1 MHFLISEAPTGSG
14 KTRTATRLACDR
26 VPRNVKT
33 AIIQPTIRLCHQ
45 SRKNAATYVAQ
56 ASPPTPTKKIKTI
69 VSQLGR
75 EEKVAHRITDY
86 LNQRD
91 ETGDL
96 LFLTHAG
103 FLRTDYWHRARDWHL
118 FVDEAPDIGYY
129 RKFRLKDH
137 HHELTSLFRA
147 IPCGISERYN
157 MLQARDHGQLQLVL
171 DRLCD
176 DEIHEAFADLTSRLV
191 SANWSL
197 YVEREQFSAFERG
210 ERHELEVH
218 GLLHPS
224 IFEQFASV
232 TLMAAN
238 LRDTIMYRYY
248 EKLGCTFAEHRVI
261 NDGLDY
267 REHQNGWRL
276 VIRYLCERK
285 WSKTL
290 RDLIVHN
297 PDDEDDDP
305 TSVGQLYLQL
315 CQDEAA
321 KHSKHPPLWIANNDI
336 GDDDFEGVRMT
347 NVPHGMNNLQAH
359 DVCCIMSALN
369 PPQAH
374 RVFLQEMCGL
384 TERDIRRAI
393 LSQTAY
399 QACGRGILRNPNSTG
414 TFLLIVPDRDTA
426 EDIARYYPG
435 CQIEGLITDYQMPRG
450 RGRPDKY
457 DSDAAREN
465 ARREQNRL
473 HSQRV
478 RNKSLNIELSAYA
491 GQTPDEA
498 RASAVHI
505 LNDWAEIAPER
516 NNIGAFAY
524 SEWANTQ
531 DKHGLGDTTFQP
543 MPDFID
549 ELRRRQAITHRSK
562 NANTL
567 LSPTI
572 FAHDVLPDNMIAAGV
587 ELNVTARAKDNAVA
601 CRGFVLDMEH
611 GDMTPD
617 DFASLFP
624 KIEFAAYSSWS
635 HAPTAPRYRIA
646 IPSTHY
652 VPAAIH
658 TLILQTIRRRI
669 EAAGWGNRHAGGPK
683 HGIDTGKLQ
692 EAAMFYWPCHRPHAF
707 LVHQHEGR
715 EPLNPYEWVSLM
727 PDELLVTA
735 SPQARAS
742 ATSLAY
748 VPSGDSKCSVAQ
760 ATDYWREHGC
770 VKGAGRTQLWFLAKR
785 LRQSG
790 CGDSQMRGI
799 LWEQAR
805 YATNP
810 KERRSEIDGLIA
822 DTGMLAA

>member
-1 MHFLISEAPTGSG
+1 MHFLTSEAPSGSG
-14 KTRTATRLACDR
+14 KTRAATTFSCERI
-26 VPRNVKT
+26 PRNSKF
-33 AIIQPTIRLCHQ
+33 AIMQPTIRLCKQ
-45 SRKNAATYVAQ
+45 SRSDARKRYP
-56 ASPPTPTKKIKTI
+56 SLKPEIRSI
-69 VSQLGR
+69 VSQPGMD
-75 EEKVAHRITDY
+75 EKVSHRITEY
-86 LNQRD
+86 LNERD

-118 FVDEAPDIGYY
+118 FVDEAPDIGYH
-129 RKFRLKDH
+129 RKFRLKH
-137 HHELTSLFRA
+137 HPTELTNLFRVL
-147 IPCGISERYN
+147 PCDSERYGV
-157 MLQARDHGQLQLVL
+157 LEARDHGQLQLVL
-171 DRLCD
+171 DRLQE

-191 SANWSL
+191 SSHWNL
-197 YVEREQFSAFERG
+197 YLDREKFAAFEG
-210 ERHELEVH
+210 GDTYELEVH

-224 IFEQFASV
+224 IFEQFATV

-238 LRDTIMYRYY
+238 LRETIMYRYF
-248 EKLGCTFAEHRVI
+248 EKLGCTFGEHGFI
-261 NDGLDY
+261 NNNLLY
-267 REHQNGWRL
+267 REHPNGSRL
-276 VIRYLCERK
+276 KIKYLCDRK

-290 RDLIVHN
+290 RDQIVHK
-297 PDDEDDDP
+297 PDDEDDD
-305 TSVGQLYLQL
+305 TVSVGQLYLQL
-315 CQDEAA
+315 CQDEAS
-321 KHSKHPPLWIANNDI
+321 KHSREAPLWIGNNDL
-336 GDDDFEGVRMT
+336 GDDEFDGVRLS
-347 NVPHGMNNLQAH
+347 NVPHGMNNLQDH

-374 RVFLQEMCGL
+374 RVFLQEMCGMS
-384 TERDIRRAI
+384 ERDIRRAL

-399 QACGRGILRNPNSTG
+399 QSCGRGILRNPNSTG

-435 CQIEGLITDYQMPRG
+435 CQIEGLITEYKVPRG
-450 RGRPDKY
+450 RGRPPIY
-457 DSDAAREN
+457 ESDAARDD

-498 RASAVHI
+498 RTSAVHI

-531 DKHGLGDTTFQP
+531 DKHGLGDTTFQA

-549 ELRRRQAITHRSK
+549 ELRRRQAITHGSK

-572 FAHDVLPDNMIAAGV
+572 FAHDVLPDNMTAAGI
-587 ELNVTARAKDNAVA
+587 ELNVTARAKDNAVV

-611 GDMTPD
+611 GVMTPD
-617 DFASLFP
+617 DFANLFP
-624 KIEFAAYSSWS
+624 EMEFAAYSSWS
-635 HAPTAPRYRIA
+635 HRPTAPRYRIA

-669 EAAGWGNRHAGGPK
+669 EAAGWGNKHAGGPK

-692 EAAMFYWPCHRPHAF
+692 EAAMFYWPCHRPHTF
-707 LVHQHEGR
+707 LIHQHDGR
-715 EPLNPYEWVSLM
+715 EPLNPYEWFDLI
-727 PDELLVTA
+727 PDHLLVATSPPGPTA
-735 SPQARAS
+735 SASPHARFLS
-742 ATSLAY
+742 D
-748 VPSGDSKCSVAQ
+748 DSKRSVSQ
-760 ATDYWREHGC
+760 ATKYWREHGC
-770 VKGAGRTQLWFLAKR
+770 VKGAGRTQQWLLSKR
-785 LRQSG
+785 LRQAG
-790 CGDSQMRGI
+790 CDDAEMRAI
-799 LWEQAR
+799 MWEQAG

-810 KERRSEIDGLIA
+810 KERRSEIEALIA
-822 DTGMLAA
+822 DTALLAA

>member
-1 MHFLISEAPTGSG
+1 MHFLTSEAPTGSG
-14 KTRTATRLACDR
+14 KTRAATTFSCERI
-26 VPRNVKT
+26 PRNVKS
-33 AIIQPTIRLCHQ
+33 AIMQPTIRLCKQ
-45 SRKNAATYVAQ
+45 SRNDARKRYPVLK
-56 ASPPTPTKKIKTI
+56 PKTRSI
-69 VSQLGR
+69 VSQPGMDD
-75 EEKVAHRITDY
+75 KVAHRITEY

-96 LFLTHAG
+96 LLLTHAG
-103 FLRTDYWHRARDWHL
+103 FLRTEYWHRAKDWHL

-137 HHELTSLFRA
+137 HYELTRLFRA
-147 IPCGISERYN
+147 IPCRASERYSV
-157 MLQARDHGQLQLVL
+157 LEARDHGRLQLVL
-171 DRLCD
+171 DRLRE

-191 SANWSL
+191 SSHWDL
-197 YVEREQFSAFERG
+197 YVDRERFAAFERG
-210 ERHELEVH
+210 DTYELEVH
-218 GLLHPS
+218 GLLSPS
-224 IFEQFASV
+224 IFEQFATV

-238 LRDTIMYRYY
+238 LRDTIMYRYF
-248 EKLGCTFAEHRVI
+248 ERLGCTFDDHRFI
-261 NDGLDY
+261 NDNLLY
-267 REHQNGWRL
+267 REHTNGWRL
-276 VIRYLCERK
+276 IIKYLCARK

-290 RDLIVHN
+290 RDQVLHKPN
-297 PDDEDDDP
+297 DEDDAEDD
-305 TSVGQLYLQL
+305 TISLGQLYLQL
-315 CQDEAA
+315 CHEEAT
-321 KHSKHPPLWIANNDI
+321 KHSQKSPLWIGNNDL
-336 GDDDFEGVRMT
+336 GDDEFDGVRLS
-347 NVPHGMNNLQAH
+347 NVPHGMNNLQDH

-374 RVFLQEMCGL
+374 RVFLQEMCGM
-384 TERDIRRAI
+384 TEREIRRAI

-399 QACGRGILRNPNSTG
+399 QSCGRGILRNPNSTG

-435 CQIEGLITDYQMPRG
+435 CQIEGLITEYKVPRG
-450 RGRPDKY
+450 RGRPPIY
-457 DSDAAREN
+457 ESDAARDN
-465 ARREQNRL
+465 ARREQNQL

-498 RASAVHI
+498 RTSAVHI

-531 DKHGLGDTTFQP
+531 DKHGLGDTMFQP

-549 ELRRRQAITHRSK
+549 ELRRRQAISHRSK
-562 NANTL
+562 NANIL

-572 FAHDVLPDNMIAAGV
+572 FAHDVLPDNMTAAGI
-587 ELNVTARAKDNAVA
+587 ELNVTARAKDNAVV

-617 DFASLFP
+617 DFANLFP
-624 KIEFAAYSSWS
+624 EMEFAAYSSWS
-635 HAPTAPRYRIA
+635 HTPTAPRYRIA

-658 TLILQTIRRRI
+658 TLILQTIRRHI
-669 EAAGWGNRHAGGPK
+669 EAAGWGNKRAGGPK

-707 LVHQHEGR
+707 LIHQHDGR

-727 PDELLVTA
+727 PDDLLVTA
-735 SPQARAS
+735 TPPEARVIS
-742 ATSLAY
+742 H
-748 VPSGDSKCSVAQ
+748 VA
-760 ATDYWREHGC
+760 
-770 VKGAGRTQLWFLAKR
+770 R
-785 LRQSG
+785 LRSIGGQRMQ
-790 CGDSQMRGI
+790 CCPGDRV
-799 LWEQAR
+799 
-805 YATNP
+805 
-810 KERRSEIDGLIA
+810 
-822 DTGMLAA
+822 LA